1 MKNNQQDL
9 REKRRYLESYQDLLQ
24 DFIRERDDFEY
35 WRALA
40 YSISATTLDPTGVPN
55 TSHSNFR
62 PVDKYLEI
70 SERCK
75 ERSEELDEKKR
86 EIIDA
91 VNQLDE
97 RYERAVLKLHYI
109 DDIGFH
115 DISNKLFLNLDYVYR
130 LHIRGLKNFVIPE
143 K

>member
-1 MKNNQQDL
+1 MRNESQTL
-9 REKRRYLESYQDLLQ
+9 TEKRRYLESYQDLRQ
-24 DFIRERDDFEY
+24 DFIREKDDYEY
-35 WRALA
+35 WKALA
-40 YSISATTLDPTGVPN
+40 YTVSAAHLDPSGVPN

-75 ERSEELDEKKR
+75 ERSDELDRKKR

-91 VNQLDE
+91 VNQLEE
-97 RYERAVLKLHYI
+97 RNERAVLKFHYI
-109 DDIGFH
+109 DDMGFH

-130 LHIRGLKNFVIPE
+130 LHIRGLKNFVIPR